1 MERLHGSVGFVSR
14 HPRATEDPF
23 DVPTLRRI
31 HPKVR
36 VGVSACR
43 RVGGSAARR
52 FGVRH
57 CQWKNVTAARLLTEN
72 ANSQQSRSRTSSSSR
87 TIFEIWPGT
96 EKLFIHTIQER
107 FVRRKDVI
115 PKTGKDNRLKVL
127 IRT

>member
-43 RVGGSAARR
+43 RVGGSA
-52 FGVRH
+52 
-57 CQWKNVTAARLLTEN
+57 
-72 ANSQQSRSRTSSSSR
+72 
-87 TIFEIWPGT
+87 
-96 EKLFIHTIQER
+96 
-107 FVRRKDVI
+107 VRRKTLPMEERYCGETPDRKREFSAIEVE
-115 PKTGKDNRLKVL
+115 DEFELEDDF
-127 IRT
+127 